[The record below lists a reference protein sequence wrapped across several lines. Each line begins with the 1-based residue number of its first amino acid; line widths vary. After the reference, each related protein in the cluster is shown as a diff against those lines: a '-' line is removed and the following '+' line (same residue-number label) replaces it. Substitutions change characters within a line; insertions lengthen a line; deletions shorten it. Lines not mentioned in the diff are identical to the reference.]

1 MKCLYQVGESEL
13 SCVLGVSNLSLSM
26 IFQLDF
32 QKCCIFCFS
41 FYTDQSVLSRELVA
55 LLLMLKSQIDRLWN
69 FVFCVYCRSAVM
81 YIMFPV
87 SVLAILGIFLLMFSE
102 SFMVIYIYISN
113 LPYFGI
119 YYAHLFIICGPLEIL
134 KNCGKMEI
142 FIDNAK
148 AFFSKSYSNEVCTP
162 SSKVILIIQSRM
174 YPIVANSIQDGHCY

>member
-1 MKCLYQVGESEL
+1 
-13 SCVLGVSNLSLSM
+13 
-26 IFQLDF
+26 
-32 QKCCIFCFS
+32 
-41 FYTDQSVLSRELVA
+41 
-55 LLLMLKSQIDRLWN
+55 
-69 FVFCVYCRSAVM
+69 M

-119 YYAHLFIICGPLEIL
+119 YYAHLFIICSPLEIL